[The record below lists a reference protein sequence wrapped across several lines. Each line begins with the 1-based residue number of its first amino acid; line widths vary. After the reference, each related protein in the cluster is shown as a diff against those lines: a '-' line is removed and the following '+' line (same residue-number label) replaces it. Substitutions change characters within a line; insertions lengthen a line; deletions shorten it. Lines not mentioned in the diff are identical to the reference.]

1 MSEYSLLKDK
11 DREYWL
17 DGFEGPVKSGM
28 YYRSRIHIDI
38 EEFEKKFD
46 SKVVA
51 IKMSTDCETN
61 KAHWTIEFM
70 TELTET
76 EMKEITDETNRH
88 K

>member
-1 MSEYSLLKDK
+1 MSEFSLLKDK

-17 DGFEGPVKSGM
+17 DGFEGPVKAGM

-38 EEFEKKFD
+38 EEFESKFNQ
-46 SKVVA
+46 KVVA
-51 IKMSTDCETN
+51 IKMSTDYETN

-70 TELTET
+70 TEVTE
-76 EMKEITDETNRH
+76 KES

>member
-38 EEFEKKFD
+38 EEFETKFNQ
-46 SKVVA
+46 KVVA
-51 IKMSTDCETN
+51 IKMSTDYETN

-70 TELTET
+70 TEMTE
-76 EMKEITDETNRH
+76 KEIKEIADEQSNS

>member
-17 DGFEGPVKSGM
+17 DGFEGPVKSGA
-28 YYRSRIHIDI
+28 YYRSKIHIDI
-38 EEFEKKFD
+38 NDFETKFNQ
-46 SKVVA
+46 KVVA
-51 IKMSTDCETN
+51 IKLSTDYETN

-70 TELTET
+70 TEVTEK